1 MKDITS
7 VRFITPYPTFR
18 FVKSLFPLHAGEKVK
33 SPAKYF
39 LTNIPPMGIYTPR
52 RYFME
57 KEDRKKIV
65 NRLKRIEGQIRG
77 LERLV
82 ENGAPCL
89 DVLTQVS
96 AVTAAVKKTGA
107 EVIRVS
113 LEQCLA
119 EASTKQKTDLRVK
132 KDEFQKALSRYIDMA

>member
-1 MKDITS
+1 
-7 VRFITPYPTFR
+7 
-18 FVKSLFPLHAGEKVK
+18 
-33 SPAKYF
+33 
-39 LTNIPPMGIYTPR
+39 
-52 RYFME
+52 ME

-113 LEQCLA
+113 LEQCLV
-119 EASTKQKTDLRVK
+119 EASTKQKMDLKVK
-132 KDEFQKALSRYIDMA
+132 KDEFQKALCRFIDMA